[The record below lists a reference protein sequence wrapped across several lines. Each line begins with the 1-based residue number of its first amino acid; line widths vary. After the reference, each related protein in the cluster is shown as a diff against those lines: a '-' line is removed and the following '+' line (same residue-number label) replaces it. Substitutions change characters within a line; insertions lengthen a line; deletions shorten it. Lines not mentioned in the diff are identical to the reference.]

1 MTLVPFNTNTQTV
14 QTRQPVASFENRYD
28 KRLYNRRRFI
38 NKLGL
43 GFAAS
48 ALIFG
53 LFWLSWILMTLFIE
67 GLQGLIE
74 MPIFMADTPPP
85 MGEGG
90 LRNAIVGSVLLA
102 FSGLAIGAPVGMMA
116 GIYLAEFSQGSML
129 GKVTR
134 FLNDILLSAPSIVI
148 GLFVYALMVKGKSF
162 SGWAGALALALIVI
176 PIVVRTT
183 ENMLNLVPNSL
194 REAAYALGTPKWKLV
209 STVTLKAAKA
219 GLTTGVL
226 LAFAR
231 ITGETAPLLFT
242 ALNNQYFSTDMSQPM
257 ANLPN
262 TIYQFAMSP
271 YDNWHALAWAAALLI
286 TMTVLLLNIVAR
298 FIGGKNAS
306 R

>member
-1 MTLVPFNTNTQTV
+1 MTLATVTTDNDQTS
-14 QTRQPVASFENRYD
+14 QPTSRFEERYN
-28 KRLYNRRRFI
+28 KRLYHKRRLINR
-38 NKLGL
+38 LGL
-43 GFAAS
+43 GFAIS
-48 ALIFG
+48 AIAFG
-53 LFWLSWILMTLFIE
+53 LFWLTWILLTLFVE
-67 GLQGLIE
+67 GFQGLIE
-74 MPIFMADTPPP
+74 MPVFMADTPPP
-85 MGEGG
+85 MGDGG
-90 LRNAIVGSVLLA
+90 LRNAIIGSLMIALL
-102 FSGLAIGAPVGMMA
+102 GLAIGTPVGMMA
-116 GIYLAEFSQGSML
+116 GIYLAEFSQGSLL

-148 GLFVYALMVKGKSF
+148 GLFVYALMVKGQSF
-162 SGWAGALALALIVI
+162 SGWAGAVALALIVI

-183 ENMLNLVPNSL
+183 ENMLNLVPNTL
-194 REAAYALGTPKWKLV
+194 REAAYALGTPKWKLI

-286 TMTVLLLNIVAR
+286 TMTVLIVNILAR
-298 FIGGKNAS
+298 FIGGKDHT